1 MFLDYFGTDSIH
13 FDEVFGNE
21 YRKAACLRLG
31 AGYTI
36 EFDCDWDRRDLLS
49 ASLAPEKS
57 GRSRDSRRFSTMR
70 RFPLGL
76 VVVLGALGLASEA
89 RAQVPFTNINDPF
102 FAYYSF
108 YLPRQQALANQPGPE
123 ATIATI
129 TANRQAGAATNRN
142 EFFDNS
148 ASGLNTDFGD
158 FSPNSGVRTRST
170 GPRTSRI
177 GGNLNGLGPAGYY
190 NNASTRSYHPT
201 IRPGITK
208 NNNVSVI
215 RGRGYS
221 GGGGY
226 GAGAGFGGIG
236 LPGPR

>member
-1 MFLDYFGTDSIH
+1 
-13 FDEVFGNE
+13 
-21 YRKAACLRLG
+21 
-31 AGYTI
+31 
-36 EFDCDWDRRDLLS
+36 
-49 ASLAPEKS
+49 
-57 GRSRDSRRFSTMR
+57 MR

-108 YLPRQQALANQPGPE
+108 YLPRQQAQANQPGPE
-123 ATIATI
+123 ATIANI
-129 TANRQAGAATNRN
+129 TANRQAGAATNRPD
-142 EFFDNS
+142 FFDS
-148 ASGLNTDFGD
+148 GTSGLDSDLGD
-158 FSPNSGVRTRST
+158 FSPNSGVRARRT
-170 GPRTSRI
+170 GPRPSRI

-190 NNASTRSYHPT
+190 NNAQTRSYHPT
-201 IRPGITK
+201 LRPGISK

-221 GGGGY
+221 GSGGY
-226 GAGAGFGGIG
+226 GAGGGGYGGTG